1 MFDMLKTLKLYLA
14 KDATINQYCKSRIRA
29 YTIPETA
36 DRTDTN
42 ILIIPLIAP
51 TPSTYASDKNLTTDY
66 LYQIDVRS
74 KSYEETKLV
83 SEAIRLVMK
92 SIGFGQQDGTDEYD
106 SELKAYFETRRYR
119 GNPYT
124 IDELRHIDKDIE
136 PTLNT

>member
-14 KDATINQYCKSRIRA
+14 KDATINQYCKNRIRA

-74 KSYEETKLV
+74 KSYEEAKLV
-83 SEAIRLVMK
+83 SEAIRLVMR

-136 PTLNT
+136 PTLKT